1 MTVTASFQP
10 ARVTSTPGEPAALLL
25 RLSNDTSEHEVVK
38 LRAQGELATETVLQ
52 ADTIHL
58 DAGEVFD
65 VPIVVDVGTGL
76 PAGPHNSGIEISL
89 DSGLSSMAEAT
100 IDVLEAPA
108 YDAVLAPPRSSSAKT
123 GRHRLTLVNLG
134 NAPVLIE
141 LVGGPVDGTAQ
152 VELGTPAV
160 TLEPGTE
167 ATVDVRVVPPSR
179 FWKGS
184 TVDHEFIIHS
194 TGSDGRVAELY
205 GTYHQTPRVPPW
217 LLPALLGALLALLI
231 WTLLWFWLIRP
242 AVEQIAEDAAN
253 DAVAADRAVLSELIR
268 QLEDAAAEA
277 NELPLGTPADLRL
290 EASAPPGSS
299 ATESFG
305 VSSGRVLSVTDV
317 VFQNPTGAVGTVSL
331 LRNGEILLQSELANF
346 RDLDFHFV
354 APFEYDGG
362 STVAIELVCEA
373 PGPGESDCA
382 VGTTLLGFVD
392 EAP

>member
-10 ARVTSTPGEPAALLL
+10 ARVLSTPGEPAALLL
-25 RLSNDTSEHEVVK
+25 RLNNDTSEHEVVRLK
-38 LRAQGELATETVLQ
+38 AHGELATETVLQ
-52 ADTIHL
+52 SDTIHL

-76 PAGPHNSGIEISL
+76 PAGPHSSGIEISL

-100 IDVLEAPA
+100 IDVVEAAA
-108 YDAVLAPPRSSSAKT
+108 YDAILAPPRSSSAKT
-123 GRHRLTLVNLG
+123 GRHRVTLTNLG
-134 NAPVLIE
+134 NSPMLIE
-141 LVGGPVDGTAQ
+141 LVGGPVDGAVE

-184 TVDHEFIIHS
+184 TVDHEFVIHTS
-194 TGSDGRVAELY
+194 GSDGRVAELY

-217 LLPALLGALLALLI
+217 LLPALLGALLALLL

-253 DAVAADRAVLSELIR
+253 DAVAADRAVLAELIR
-268 QLEDAAAEA
+268 QLEDSAAEA

-290 EASAPPGSS
+290 DATAPPGSS
-299 ATESFG
+299 ATESFV

-331 LRNGEILLQSELANF
+331 LRNGEVLLQSQLANF

-373 PGPGESDCA
+373 PGPGESECS